1 MQRDDLAARL
11 VVALE
16 RLDDLAQASILSPDV
31 RMVVDSGDGTGGE
44 LRGRAR
50 VTRALEDLLMRHPD
64 ASLLTV
70 HVNGGP
76 GLALRRRDGRVV
88 GVLGIEVGTGEV
100 GTDGVGAGDA
110 IDRLWLSTA
119 PGKLAHWNRRR
130 PAVD

>member
-16 RLDDLAQASILSPDV
+16 RRDDLALASILNLDA
-31 RMVVDSGDGTGGE
+31 RMVVDSGDHAGVE
-44 LRGRAR
+44 LRGLAR

-76 GLALRRRDGRVV
+76 GLALRRRDGWVV
-88 GVLGIEVGTGEV
+88 GVLGIDVGTG
-100 GTDGVGAGDA
+100 GGAGVSDS

>member
-1 MQRDDLAARL
+1 MRRDDLAARL

-16 RLDDLAQASILSPDV
+16 RHDDLAQASILNPDV

-76 GLALRRRDGRVV
+76 GLALRRRDGWVV
-88 GVLGIEVGTGEV
+88 GVLGIE
-100 GTDGVGAGDA
+100 VGAGDA